1 MVNIDLDPET
11 RSAIIPQLQQI
22 IDHVKSGGVPAYEKE
37 VSRLQAAHDKY
48 HDKGDSAGSFEDDQ
62 LYKILTQINQ
72 HGKVK
77 DSVGTVQHRDE
88 LLNALETELNR
99 LQEQQQ

>member
-1 MVNIDLDPET
+1 MVNISLDPET
-11 RSAIIPQLQQI
+11 RNAIIPQLQQI
-22 IDHVKSGGVPAYEKE
+22 VDHVKSGGVPAYEKE
-37 VSRLQAAHDKY
+37 VSRLQAAHDKF
-48 HDKGDSAGSFEDDQ
+48 HEKGNTPGSFEDDQ